1 MWQSISIKVRN
12 KTSVLSFLPLVQYSA
27 KVYIIE
33 IRQEKETRKVP
44 TGNERK
50 LSLFVD
56 SMILCRKDQIASPGK
71 FSDPVNTFRK
81 V

>member
-1 MWQSISIKVRN
+1 MWQSISMKVRN
-12 KTSVLSFLPLVQYSA
+12 KTSVLSFLPIVQYSA

-33 IRQEKETRKVP
+33 TRQEKEMREIP

-56 SMILCRKDQIASPGK
+56 NMILCRKDHIASQ
-71 FSDPVNTFRK
+71 
-81 V
+81 

>member
-1 MWQSISIKVRN
+1 MKVRN

-27 KVYIIE
+27 KVYILE
-33 IRQEKETRKVP
+33 TRQEKEIREVP
-44 TGNERK
+44 TGNKME

-56 SMILCRKDQIASPGK
+56 NMILHRKDHIASLGK